1 YMACFFGGLKY
12 VDKPLVLYRQ
22 HQNNVFAAVKI
33 ANSQTQRSR
42 RTREKKKPA
51 ETAKIKERV
60 AWLYHTCAETYT
72 TEKIFFKRMMDA

>member
-1 YMACFFGGLKY
+1 
-12 VDKPLVLYRQ
+12 
-22 HQNNVFAAVKI
+22 NVFAAVKI

-72 TEKIFFKRMMDA
+72 TEKIFFKRMMDAYSSFSFLNNCSRVVLFLKYR